1 MVEAAAVVV
10 VEVEPRILA
19 RLARSRAR
27 ASVCVCARAYVRRV
41 EDERESQCARR
52 ARRKG
57 PSFSSVPPGQGGGG
71 GEKGRMDRAGRGSR
85 RLAPARRRE
94 TPLRGRI
101 GTDCRPAAR
110 DDEDGPLP
118 RRRIVARR
126 ESIKVQE
133 GCISRARD
141 AYARTP
147 TQSHAAAAAAARRR
161 IVLPFPFH
169 FPSSSLF
176 PVPLSRDATNS
187 EDVRSPPFF
196 PLPPLTV
203 LYTRACRATDRSH

>member
-1 MVEAAAVVV
+1 MR
-10 VEVEPRILA
+10 P
-19 RLARSRAR
+19 SRGGRGPPSPPCHPDR
-27 ASVCVCARAYVRRV
+27 A
-41 EDERESQCARR
+41 
-52 ARRKG
+52 
-57 PSFSSVPPGQGGGG
+57 GGGG
-71 GEKGRMDRAGRGSR
+71 GEKGRMDRAGRGSEDSLLR
-85 RLAPARRRE
+85 RGGEKLRFAVGSALIVARRRV
-94 TPLRGRI
+94 
-101 GTDCRPAAR
+101 

-147 TQSHAAAAAAARRR
+147 TQSHAAPLTTTAAAAAAAARRR

-176 PVPLSRDATNS
+176 PVPLSLLSRDATNS

-196 PLPPLTV
+196 SPLTV
-203 LYTRACRATDRSH
+203 SYTRACRATDRSH